1 MCGFAGF
8 LTFSGNSLS
17 TTERHRILALMGR
30 AMAHRGPD
38 DERYFDDGMLSL
50 VFRRLAIVDVERG
63 QQPMFNEDRTIV
75 CVANGEIYNHGEL
88 RRQLANRHAPASDS
102 DCEVLLH
109 GYEQWGLEAFA
120 RCRGMFAAA
129 LWERRHRRLTLV
141 RDRLGIKPL
150 YVCRL
155 ADGLLFGSEL
165 KALLVHPECPREL
178 DMSSLAWD
186 VSRSPQVPTFVRGI
200 EFVPAASS
208 WVTEPDGRSQV
219 RAYWNLDDHLGAAPF
234 GACSERYVDA
244 LCDLVESSVGE
255 HLQGDGAAAI
265 HLSGGL
271 DSSLLAGLVARR
283 TKDAPCFTVVERTTL
298 IAGDVASAG
307 RCAEK
312 MGLPWYPVHYQF
324 GSLADDM
331 AFGLDRLEESVWMMD
346 SPRFDLEWVMKAELT
361 RAIRQHRPD
370 IKTILLGQGVDEFAG
385 GYSNR
390 LDAPRTSWSKYLAD
404 EISPFIRANDATA
417 DNGRIG
423 APYHRAMRLFLRQLQ
438 HHNLWHED
446 RTSAWHGIE
455 ARVPF
460 LDHRI
465 VELLA
470 SVPATLHET
479 LFWNKRIFREGARR
493 LLPGF
498 DWQRPK
504 VAFCC
509 TDDTRSLDISV
520 HGLATRVLPQ
530 FLDKY
535 LAQPDLPFERSE
547 MLELSQRIV
556 DRAPG
561 FYADSYRFFALASI
575 AVFKQQCLQP
585 PEASVRWQRSARPS
599 LPLVQS
605 EAWLS
610 IHERMTAQ
618 PVIPSKWWLGDRLGV
633 PEAAQI
639 TCFHYPDGHARFTLT
654 KSDKVFAEME
664 LHRSPRWLNTFL
676 SHLGKGAARD
686 FTIQDWLDEFDI
698 GRDELFSTLDVL
710 YQCGLV
716 NLVDGPES
724 KTRRLTDIGAEPRN

>member
-1 MCGFAGF
+1 
-8 LTFSGNSLS
+8 
-17 TTERHRILALMGR
+17 MGR

-63 QQPMFNEDRTIV
+63 QQPMFNEDGTIV

-88 RRQLANRHAPASDS
+88 RRQLAARHEPASDS

-178 DMSSLAWD
+178 DMGSLAWD
-186 VSRSPQVPTFVRGI
+186 VSRSPHVPTFVRGI

-219 RAYWNLDDHLGAAPF
+219 RSYWNLDDHLGCAPF
-234 GACSERYVDA
+234 GTTSERYVEA
-244 LCDLVESSVGE
+244 LCDLLESSVGE
-255 HLQGDGAAAI
+255 HLQGDGGAAI

-283 TKDAPCFTVVERTTL
+283 TRDAPCFTVVERTTL
-298 IAGDVASAG
+298 MAGDVLSAG
-307 RCAEK
+307 HCAEK
-312 MGLPWYPVHYQF
+312 VGLPWYPVHYQF
-324 GSLADDM
+324 GSLVDDM
-331 AFGLDRLEESVWMMD
+331 AFDLDRLEESVWMMD

-361 RAIRQHRPD
+361 RAIRRHRPD
-370 IKTILLGQGVDEFAG
+370 IKTVLLGQGVDEFAG

-390 LDAPRTSWSKYLAD
+390 LDAPRTSWNKYLVD
-404 EISPFIRANDATA
+404 EIVPFIRGNDLAA

-423 APYHRAMRLFLRQLQ
+423 PYHSAMRMFLRQLQ
-438 HHNLWHED
+438 QHNLWHED
-446 RTSAWHGIE
+446 RTSAWHSVE

-465 VELLA
+465 IELLA
-470 SVPATLHET
+470 AIPASLHET
-479 LFWNKRIFREGARR
+479 LFWNKRIFRDSARR
-493 LLPGF
+493 LLPDL

-509 TDDTRSLDISV
+509 TDDTRSLDIIV
-520 HGLATRVLPQ
+520 HGLATSVVPQ

-547 MLELSQRIV
+547 MIELAQRILN
-556 DRAPG
+556 RAPG
-561 FYADSYRFFALASI
+561 FYAASYHFLAQASVAI
-575 AVFKQQCLQP
+575 FKHHCAHR
-585 PEASVRWQRSARPS
+585 PEAALRWQSLGRPA

-605 EAWLS
+605 QAWADTYK
-610 IHERMTAQ
+610 EMAAQ
-618 PVIPSKWWLGDRLGV
+618 PVVPSQWWPSDRLGL

-639 TCFHYPDGHARFTLT
+639 SCFRYANGRARFTLT
-654 KSDKVFAEME
+654 KDDEVFAELE
-664 LHRSPRWLNTFL
+664 LRSSPHWLGKFL
-676 SHLGKGAARD
+676 GHLGKGAARD
-686 FTIQDWLDEFDI
+686 FTVQDWLDEFDV
-698 GRDELFSTLDVL
+698 GRNEFCSMLDTL

-716 NLVDGPES
+716 VLADTADKRSQGS
-724 KTRRLTDIGAEPRN
+724 LADIDV